1 MCAPRAGISTQQ
13 VVRLDDG
20 TVLQAQEFKGPPRLQ
35 ALPYLFTDTR
45 VEVHCPG
52 HMDYRVFTGGSMEE
66 VRAAYTRGEHAWCG
80 LARMLHGSPNCTV
93 AARPHG
99 STFVAIAKPKTWL
112 GSDEGRAC
120 QMSRTETFS
129 MARLLAAA
137 VGGFLFWNA
146 APLSTSTPFRLTG
159 GTLGFMALSSLIV
172 LLYLYRRVPHKGKLL
187 AGTAVFGSSFLATM
201 RWLFGVWL
209 PSAHQVLHHPLT
221 LSYLGL
227 SGLTGLA
234 LTYYYNNTENRK
246 INTMLRVALQL
257 VGLGAVYLSGTTPE
271 ASTALCA
278 GLLGAKVLY
287 HLRRYRSLRSA
298 FDSAKADVKQLAS
311 DERELPLP
319 AAGGEA
325 ERPARGAA
333 GQPAAPS
340 AAAQQLDR
348 TPAVGTGRQ
357 QAAVPEVS
365 PLIQR
370 GLILNEETGH
380 IIGIGK
386 ATYIRLVESGYVVDQ
401 IAGTITPPPPSPDS
415 PARGGRARGSG
426 RRRRS

>member
-1 MCAPRAGISTQQ
+1 
-13 VVRLDDG
+13 
-20 TVLQAQEFKGPPRLQ
+20 VL
-35 ALPYLFTDTR
+35 
-45 VEVHCPG
+45 C
-52 HMDYRVFTGGSMEE
+52 
-66 VRAAYTRGEHAWCG
+66 
-80 LARMLHGSPNCTV
+80 
-93 AARPHG
+93 
-99 STFVAIAKPKTWL
+99 
-112 GSDEGRAC
+112 
-120 QMSRTETFS
+120 
-129 MARLLAAA
+129 
-137 VGGFLFWNA
+137 
-146 APLSTSTPFRLTG
+146 RLTG

-209 PSAHQVLHHPLT
+209 PSANQVLHHPLT

-234 LTYYYNNTENRK
+234 LTYYYNNTENHK

-257 VGLGAVYLSGTTPE
+257 VGLGAVYFSGTMPE
-271 ASTALCA
+271 ASAALCA
-278 GLLGAKVLY
+278 GLLGAKALF
-287 HLRRYRSLRSA
+287 HLRQYRSLRSA

-311 DERELPLP
+311 DEGEVPL
-319 AAGGEA
+319 AARAGGEVGL
-325 ERPARGAA
+325 PARGAA

-340 AAAQQLDR
+340 AAAQQQDR

-357 QAAVPEVS
+357 QAAPEVS
-365 PLIQR
+365 PLVQR

-386 ATYIRLVESGYVVDQ
+386 ATYNRLVESGYVVDQ
-401 IAGTITPPPPSPDS
+401 ISGTITPPPPSPDS
-415 PARGGRARGSG
+415 PARSGRARGSG